1 MEKTRERV
9 PEHWVLV
16 FEAAD
21 ADSRRFLA
29 QDGTITNQVEQAQ
42 QFDTEAEALE
52 NVAGK
57 FEPHRVSEFL
67 PPR

>member
-1 MEKTRERV
+1 MEKTRERD

-16 FEAAD
+16 YEAASDD
-21 ADSRRFLA
+21 ARRFLA
-29 QDGTITNQVEQAQ
+29 QDGTITDQVEQAQ

-67 PPR
+67 PLR